1 MNKKRFWVMVG
12 VISLALVVMAVPFMT
27 ACAAPAEEE
36 EAGKVYTWRHQCAYG
51 TADCEYI
58 TLEPFHKAIDEKTGG
73 RLKITPFPGETIV
86 PTEELLTS
94 TAEGVV
100 EVCHAAGGY
109 WKGIVPIANIEQGLP
124 YFWRGHGSLDTWKE
138 LLYGQGLDE
147 LFREAYAKQ
156 GVYYV
161 GSHSYDSYPIVV
173 SAVPIRTLA
182 DYEGLKIRAS
192 GAPSDMFD
200 HFGASVT
207 WMPGAELYMALKL
220 GTMDAVTW
228 SCEGLIGYK
237 WYEVADYLIR
247 PEMLDHSN
255 SHFLVDTDAWN
266 ALPEDIQQVY
276 MDCYHDIYI
285 PQLYAMYMAEWKM
298 IYTMEGI
305 LPYEIITL
313 PDEDVAKMQKF
324 AIEEMW
330 DKEAEKGADCAEA
343 VQIAKDFYGIK

>member
-1 MNKKRFWVMVG
+1 MRKKLIYG
-12 VISLALVVMAVPFMT
+12 VVIMALLFSAMAVGCP
-27 ACAAPAEEE
+27 APAPPPVEEF
-36 EAGKVYTWRHQCAYG
+36 TWRHQCAYG

-58 TLEPFHKAIDEKTGG
+58 TLEPFTKAIYEKTGG
-73 RLKITPFPGETIV
+73 RLDIKYFPGEAIV
-86 PTEELLTS
+86 PTEELLS
-94 TAEGVV
+94 ATAEGVV
-100 EVCHAAGGY
+100 DVCHAAGGY

-124 YFWRGHGSLDTWKE
+124 YFYRGHGTLDTWKE
-138 LLYGQGLDE
+138 LIYELGLAD
-147 LFREAYAKQ
+147 LFREGYAEQ

-173 SAVPIRTLA
+173 SAVPIHTLA

-192 GAPSDMFD
+192 GAPSDVFA

-237 WYEVADYLIR
+237 WYEVANYLIR

-255 SHFLVDTDAWN
+255 SHFLVNMDSWN
-266 ALPEDIQQVY
+266 ALPEDIQEIY
-276 MDCYHDIYI
+276 MAAYHDIYI
-285 PQLYAMYMAEWKM
+285 PQLYLLYMAEWKM

-330 DKEAEKGADCAEA
+330 DVEAAKGPLCAEA
-343 VQIAKDFYGIK
+343 IRIGKAFYGID